1 MSDERLRDLLKSLPR
16 HRAPARFDERVLE
29 RLDAPP
35 PRTGFGRP
43 MARLALAA
51 AAMIV
56 AVTVIGIVGRA
67 VAPSPAGGTASG
79 PQVAGNKQSSEA
91 ARVQELRR
99 QHDEL
104 MRELDALR
112 EQSRTASPLLY
123 LGGTDQLDVV
133 VDIGRLG
140 TRSRSDEATL
150 VHPASEQTRP

>member
-1 MSDERLRDLLKSLPR
+1 MSDERLRDLLTSLPR
-16 HRAPARFDERVLE
+16 HRASIGFDDRVIE
-29 RLDAPP
+29 RLDAPR
-35 PRTGFGRP
+35 PRTGLGRP

-51 AAMIV
+51 AAMVV

-67 VAPSPAGGTASG
+67 VAPPPQGGTAEG
-79 PQVAGNKQSSEA
+79 PQVASSAQTSEA

-104 MRELDALR
+104 MRELEALR

-140 TRSRSDEATL
+140 SRSRSDDASL
-150 VHPASEQTRP
+150 AQPASQQTRP

>member
-1 MSDERLRDLLKSLPR
+1 MSDERLRDLLRGLPR
-16 HRAPARFDERVLE
+16 HRASANFDERVLE

-56 AVTVIGIVGRA
+56 AATVIGFVGRG
-67 VAPSPAGGTASG
+67 VAPSPHGRPADG
-79 PQVAGNKQSSEA
+79 PQVASSAQSGEA
-91 ARVQELRR
+91 VRVQELRR

-104 MRELDALR
+104 MRELEALR

-140 TRSRSDEATL
+140 SRSRSDDAPL
-150 VHPASEQTRP
+150 AQPASQQTRP